1 MTNNTLVV
9 GASGGI
15 GRALVRKFSERGDT
29 VFTVDRKRGH
39 SEKHTEDADNIHSYH
54 IASHSDTE
62 ISALVAYFKD
72 VGINI
77 NNVVIALGML
87 HNQDADIHPE
97 KRMEEVSE
105 QSLSVY
111 FTVNSIIPMLWLKH
125 LINIIDR
132 KQATI
137 VCLSARVGS
146 ISDNGLGGWYGY
158 RASKAAL
165 NMLVKT
171 ASVEYRRRVKDSV
184 LVCYHPGTVDTA
196 LSKPFQKNV
205 AAEKLFTA
213 DFTASQLITHL
224 PKLDRE
230 QACHFIDWRGEVV
243 TW

>member
-1 MTNNTLVV
+1 MTNNTLII

-15 GRALVRKFSERGDT
+15 GSALVRKFSEKGDT
-29 VFTVDRKRGH
+29 VFTVDRERAQ
-39 SEKHTEDADNIHSYH
+39 SEKYTEDPDNIHSYY
-54 IASHSDTE
+54 ITSHGEAE
-62 ISALVAYFKD
+62 ISALVANFKD
-72 VGINI
+72 KGISF

-87 HNQDADIHPE
+87 HNHDADIHPE
-97 KRMEEVSE
+97 KRVEEVSE
-105 QSLSVY
+105 QSLSMY
-111 FTVNSIIPMLWLKH
+111 FAVNSIIPMLWLKH
-125 LINIIDR
+125 LINVVDKKR
-132 KQATI
+132 ATI

-224 PKLDRE
+224 PELDRE

>member
-1 MTNNTLVV
+1 MTNNTLII

-15 GRALVRKFSERGDT
+15 GRALVHQFSERGDT
-29 VFTVDRKRGH
+29 VFTVDRKRAQ
-39 SEKHTEDADNIHSYH
+39 SNKHNEDADNIHPYY
-54 IASHSDTE
+54 IDSHSDAE
-62 ISALVAYFKD
+62 ISALVANFKD
-72 VGINI
+72 KGVSI

-87 HNQDADIHPE
+87 HNHDAEIHPE
-97 KRMEEVSE
+97 KRVEEVSE
-105 QSLSVY
+105 QSLSMY
-111 FTVNSIIPMLWLKH
+111 FAVNSIIPMLWLKH
-125 LINIIDR
+125 LINVVDK

-224 PKLDRE
+224 PELDRE

>member
-1 MTNNTLVV
+1 MTNNSLII

-15 GRALVRKFSERGDT
+15 GRALVRKFSEKGDT
-29 VFTVDRKRGH
+29 VFTVDRERAQ
-39 SEKHTEDADNIHSYH
+39 SEKYTEDPDNIHSYY
-54 IASHSDTE
+54 ITSHGEAE
-62 ISALVAYFKD
+62 ISALVANFKD
-72 VGINI
+72 KGISF

-87 HNQDADIHPE
+87 HNHGADIHPE
-97 KRMEEVSE
+97 KRVEEVSE
-105 QSLSVY
+105 QSLSMY
-111 FTVNSIIPMLWLKH
+111 FAVNSIIPMLWLKH
-125 LINIIDR
+125 LINVVDK

-205 AAEKLFTA
+205 AAEKLFTT

-224 PKLDRE
+224 PELDRE

>member
-1 MTNNTLVV
+1 MTNNTLIV

-15 GRALVRKFSERGDT
+15 GRALARKFSERGDT
-29 VFTVDRKRGH
+29 VFTVDRERAQ
-39 SEKHTEDADNIHSYH
+39 SEKHTEDADNIHSYY
-54 IASHSDTE
+54 IASHSDAE
-62 ISALVAYFKD
+62 ISTLVANFKD
-72 VGINI
+72 KGISI

-87 HNQDADIHPE
+87 HNEDADIHPE
-97 KRMEEVSE
+97 KRVEDVSE
-105 QSLSVY
+105 QSLSMY
-111 FTVNSIIPMLWLKH
+111 FSVNSIIPMLWLKH
-125 LINIIDR
+125 LINIVDK
-132 KQATI
+132 KQVTI

-205 AAEKLFTA
+205 AAEKLFTV

-224 PKLDRE
+224 PELDRE